1 MAFRLGLT
9 LDLDE
14 PSVYVDN
21 NAAKLCVHF
30 FPKYLCPC
38 ICFSF
43 SPHCLPLFVLGRTE
57 SGTFVVGDF
66 KINQAGFCFP
76 DQPQQQQ
83 RQAAV
88 TPLARSQHQHH
99 HPQPTLPIAASLSSS
114 ACSSTADAPSAIAES
129 FSSEQNHESS
139 SSLSSSA
146 SRVQVQD
153 LDELRA
159 TANLGQGASGVV
171 QRVLHVP
178 SGTALAL
185 KVVNV
190 TLDAAQN
197 EKKVRHL
204 ITELRTLHLSACPNI
219 VSFHGAFYKEGA
231 VYLCLEYMDFG
242 SLADLLKMASPL
254 PLADSRGNGEAAAA
268 AAAAAEDEAGGANGP
283 GCIPERMIATLA
295 RQVLVGLAYLHNVRR
310 LIHRDIK
317 PSNLL
322 LNSRGQ
328 CKIADFGVSG
338 QIENETMDAKS
349 SFVGTVTYMSVR
361 LRA

>member
-1 MAFRLGLT
+1 
-9 LDLDE
+9 
-14 PSVYVDN
+14 
-21 NAAKLCVHF
+21 
-30 FPKYLCPC
+30 
-38 ICFSF
+38 
-43 SPHCLPLFVLGRTE
+43 
-57 SGTFVVGDF
+57 
-66 KINQAGFCFP
+66 
-76 DQPQQQQ
+76 
-83 RQAAV
+83 
-88 TPLARSQHQHH
+88 
-99 HPQPTLPIAASLSSS
+99 LPIATGPASSFSSS
-114 ACSSTADAPSAIAES
+114 AANQPA
-129 FSSEQNHESS
+129 SSEHDHESS
-139 SSLSSSA
+139 SSSSTAAA

-178 SGTALAL
+178 SGVALAL

-242 SLADLLKMASPL
+242 SLADLLKMAPPL
-254 PLADSRGNGEAAAA
+254 PLSDSSGGGPSAAVAEDEDASFAAAA
-268 AAAAAEDEAGGANGP
+268 AGGP
-283 GCIPERMIATLA
+283 GCIPERLIAIIA
-295 RQVLVGLAYLHNVRR
+295 RHVLVGLVYLHNVRR

-361 LRA
+361 ACACFCRISMQA

>member
-1 MAFRLGLT
+1 M
-9 LDLDE
+9 
-14 PSVYVDN
+14 
-21 NAAKLCVHF
+21 
-30 FPKYLCPC
+30 
-38 ICFSF
+38 
-43 SPHCLPLFVLGRTE
+43 
-57 SGTFVVGDF
+57 
-66 KINQAGFCFP
+66 
-76 DQPQQQQ
+76 
-83 RQAAV
+83 
-88 TPLARSQHQHH
+88 
-99 HPQPTLPIAASLSSS
+99 
-114 ACSSTADAPSAIAES
+114 
-129 FSSEQNHESS
+129 
-139 SSLSSSA
+139 
-146 SRVQVQD
+146 QVQD

-178 SGTALAL
+178 SGVALAL

-204 ITELRTLHLSACPNI
+204 ITELRTLHLSVCPNI

-242 SLADLLKMASPL
+242 SLADLLKMAPPL
-254 PLADSRGNGEAAAA
+254 PLTGTSGGGGPAATAAAA
-268 AAAAAEDEAGGANGP
+268 QDEDASSTAAAAGGP
-283 GCIPERMIATLA
+283 GCIPERLIAIIA
-295 RQVLVGLAYLHNVRR
+295 RHVLVGLAYLHNVRR

-361 LRA
+361 A